1 MLVVLCFCLSVYVAL
16 VCLWLKHINMP
27 CLHPHVPLTVIRSDR
42 KSDLVVTNDKCCI
55 INIQYVSITDHNSI
69 MCSLLKCVIIIWSIS
84 NMWLWRADALLL
96 SSRYTLFYSSEKTGM
111 PVMKPLWVDFPADKS
126 TFKLEDEHLVGLL
139 LIQLS
144 STVNSAVS

>member
-1 MLVVLCFCLSVYVAL
+1 
-16 VCLWLKHINMP
+16 
-27 CLHPHVPLTVIRSDR
+27 
-42 KSDLVVTNDKCCI
+42 
-55 INIQYVSITDHNSI
+55 
-69 MCSLLKCVIIIWSIS
+69 
-84 NMWLWRADALLL
+84 
-96 SSRYTLFYSSEKTGM
+96 M